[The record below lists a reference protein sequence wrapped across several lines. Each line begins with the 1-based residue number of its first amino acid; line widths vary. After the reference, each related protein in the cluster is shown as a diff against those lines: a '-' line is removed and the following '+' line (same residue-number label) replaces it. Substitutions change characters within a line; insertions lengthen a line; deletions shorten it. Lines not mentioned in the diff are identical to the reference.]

1 MGVEYTL
8 LVTSYVRKFEG
19 FTDTLLDSFPVNEV
33 GDAVGSGF
41 PKIALDL
48 DENVLLVATTG
59 SYPNFVMKFFRL
71 SGFSTTV
78 LDSFETSIET
88 NTSAHGLTFDGSDLI
103 MGGDTVSDTRE
114 VWKFDGFSSTIVDSF
129 DWSSVSSYALKGLT
143 WDGNLV
149 GLSDKLYKLSG
160 FSATVLDSADASTSY
175 CGLSNDRELY
185 YYISHDSSIATWK
198 RPFSGGA
205 VASISERGSGVEVEP
220 RLPSAW
226 IYVYHGATPTGER
239 VSKVRFKAADDSEI
253 DLTNPVK
260 IPQSGSHYSFW
271 KHIALVAI
279 KAPENFINNV
289 KFYVE
294 SPIDWP
300 GCVLRCG
307 LVDNYAQAT
316 GVQGVT
322 GDEASTYHPDHP
334 TMDDVNNYTSSNP
347 LSIPGS
353 IGNTTGK
360 VTDGYLLLQLE
371 VTPSAQPG
379 ITPEGNLIIE
389 YDEA

>member
-1 MGVEYTL
+1 MAVKYTIA
-8 LVTSYVRKFEG
+8 TGSYVRKYDG
-19 FTDTLLDSFPVNEV
+19 FTETLLDDFPLSDIPEA
-33 GDAVGSGF
+33 GGYSRG
-41 PKIALDL
+41 ALDL
-48 DENVLLVATTG
+48 DENLLIHADTSSGVKV
-59 SYPNFVMKFFRL
+59 YKL
-71 SGFSTTV
+71 DGFSSTV
-78 LDSFETSIET
+78 LDSFY
-88 NTSAHGLTFDGSDLI
+88 ATFFGAGAYYSGMTWDAFDLI
-103 MGGDTVSDTRE
+103 LGCKDESGIYR
-114 VWKFDGFSSTIVDSF
+114 VW
-129 DWSSVSSYALKGLT
+129 
-143 WDGNLV
+143 
-149 GLSDKLYKLSG
+149 KLSG
-160 FSATVLDSADASTSY
+160 FSATIVDSFDSPAAYLTGLSWRGDGNLVVLTKNDFYLMDGFSASILDSTANFSSNLHF
-175 CGLSNDRELY
+175 GLSSDKELY
-185 YYISHDSSIATWK
+185 LYLIDHDAGTSKQMSFDGTVITSLGW
-198 RPFSGGA
+198 GGTG
-205 VASISERGSGVEVEP
+205 IEVEP

-226 IYVYHGATPTGER
+226 IYSYHGSTPTGVR
-239 VSKVRFKAADDSEI
+239 VNKVRFKAADD
-253 DLTNPVK
+253 DNPDMAYPIK
-260 IPQSGSHYSFW
+260 IPSSGSHYSFW

-279 KAPENFINNV
+279 KAPDNFINNV